1 MIAGQGTAAEPRV
14 VAIDGPSG
22 VGKSTVAK
30 RTAARL
36 GLTVLDTGAMYR
48 AIGLA
53 CWRAGIDLEDES
65 AVMAVAAG
73 LDIDLRSG
81 TAGELEVFLDGEAV
95 GQHIRTPAVSDAT
108 SRIASFPG
116 VRRRM
121 VKLQRQVASRRGV
134 VVEGR
139 DIGTVVFPDT
149 PYKFF
154 LTASPAVRARRRLQD
169 LAAAGHSTTLADV
182 LADIEER
189 DQRDSSRHDSPL
201 RCDDS
206 YQVIDTSE
214 ISIEQVVDR
223 VVLGVEERAA
233 PEHVH

>member
-1 MIAGQGTAAEPRV
+1 MTSTV

-22 VGKSTVAK
+22 VGKSTVAQ
-30 RTAARL
+30 RAAARL

-53 CWRAGIDLEDES
+53 CLRAGVDLEDEP
-65 AVMAVAAG
+65 AVMAVAEG
-73 LDIDLRSG
+73 LDIDLRPG
-81 TAGELEVFLDGEAV
+81 KAGQLEVVLDGEPV

-108 SRIASFPG
+108 SRISSYPG

-121 VKLQRQVASRRGV
+121 VSLQRQVATRRGV

-149 PYKFF
+149 PHKFF
-154 LTASPAVRARRRLQD
+154 LTATSLVRARRRLAD
-169 LAAAGHSTTLADV
+169 LAASGHRTSLEEV
-182 LADIEER
+182 LADIEAR
-189 DQRDSSRHDSPL
+189 DGRDSSRQDSPL

-206 YQVIDTSE
+206 YQVIDTSD

-223 VVLGVEERAA
+223 VVRGVAAVAA
-233 PEHVH
+233 PSVATP